1 MGTGRRLA
9 SRLFIIAGNASAGK
23 DKIISAVR
31 ELGSTHA
38 QIVTKYTTRQETEED
53 GSEIVCK
60 TRKDGTPNPAFS
72 DKFDVCDISYD
83 RNGNTYR
90 VNSTDIWEAMKDG
103 LFQVVSVTEA
113 DPINQLKT
121 KFGSSVVLIYV
132 HSDSI
137 TPPIELSLFVNNFD
151 KFDHVLIY
159 EDNYED
165 LYDQLFRL
173 FRAYEK
179 GFIR

>member
-1 MGTGRRLA
+1 MEKHRRLA
-9 SRLFIIAGNASAGK
+9 SRLFIIAGNASSGK

-31 ELGSTHA
+31 ELGSIHA
-38 QIVTKYTTRQETEED
+38 QIVTKYTTRQETDED
-53 GSEIVCK
+53 GSEIVCRV
-60 TRKDGTPNPAFS
+60 RKNGKLNPVFQ
-72 DKFDVCDISYD
+72 KNFEKCDISYD

-90 VNSTDIWEAMKDG
+90 IDSSGIWDAMKSG

-121 KFGSSVVLIYV
+121 KFGSAVVLIYV
-132 HSDSI
+132 HSDSVV
-137 TPPIELSLFVNNFD
+137 PPEELSLFVNNFD

-159 EDNYED
+159 ENSYED

-179 GFIR
+179 GFIK

>member
-1 MGTGRRLA
+1 MEKYRRLA
-9 SRLFIIAGNASAGK
+9 SRLFIIAGNASSGK

-31 ELGSTHA
+31 ELGSIHA
-38 QIVTKYTTRQETEED
+38 QIVTKYTTRQETDED

-60 TRKDGTPNPAFS
+60 LRKDGELNPDFHE
-72 DKFDVCDISYD
+72 KFVKCDISYD
-83 RNGNTYR
+83 RNSNTYR
-90 VNSTDIWEAMKDG
+90 IDSSDIWDAMKSG

-113 DPINQLKT
+113 EPINQLKT
-121 KFGSSVVLIYV
+121 KFGSAVILIYV
-132 HSDSI
+132 HSDSEM
-137 TPPIELSLFVNNFD
+137 PPNELSLFVNNFD

-159 EDNYED
+159 ENSYED

-179 GFIR
+179 GFIG